1 MPMFK
6 TEAIAFHDHHPEA
19 TDFRR
24 QVLEGLCATP
34 KRLSPK
40 FFYDKRGSEL
50 FDAICELP
58 EYYPT
63 RTEIAI
69 LEAASAEIAALLGEN
84 CLLIEYGSGSSRKIR
99 ILLDAL
105 AGEATYVA
113 IDISRE
119 HLLQSASD
127 LAVDYPDLEVI
138 AVCADYSK
146 PFPLPRPSRRRVRNR
161 VVFFPGSTIGNFTP
175 AQAAAFLRTTARQV
189 GPGGSMLIGVDL
201 KKDERILRAAYND
214 SEQVTAAFNLNL
226 LERINR
232 ELNGDFEVSNFEHRA
247 HYNAQAGRVEM
258 HLVSRCAQSV
268 RLDGHV
274 IPFAEGETIHTEN
287 SYKFSVEEFSCLA
300 QRGGFAVTRVWTDPD
315 KLFSLQYLTV
325 PGEVAGRAA

>member
-1 MPMFK
+1 MLR
-6 TEAIAFHDHHPEA
+6 TGAIVFHDYHPEA
-19 TDFRR
+19 ADFRR
-24 QVLEGLCATP
+24 EVLEGLCASP

-40 FFYDKRGSEL
+40 FFYDKRGSEI

-69 LEAASAEIAALLGEN
+69 LEAASAEIAELLGED

-119 HLLQSASD
+119 HLLEAASE
-127 LAVDYPDLEVI
+127 LADDYPDLEVI

-146 PFPLPRPSRRRVRNR
+146 PFPLPQPSRRRVGNR

-175 AQAAAFLRTTARQV
+175 EQAAAFLRTTARQV

-201 KKDERILRAAYND
+201 KKEERILNSAYND
-214 SEQVTAAFNLNL
+214 SGQVTAAFNLNL

-232 ELNGDFEVSNFEHRA
+232 ELDADFDVASFEHRA
-247 HYNAQAGRVEM
+247 HYNAEAGRVEM

-300 QRGGFAVTRVWTDPD
+300 QRSGFGVTRVWTDPD
-315 KLFSLQYLTV
+315 ELFSLQYLTV
-325 PGEVAGRAA
+325 PEGIANRVS